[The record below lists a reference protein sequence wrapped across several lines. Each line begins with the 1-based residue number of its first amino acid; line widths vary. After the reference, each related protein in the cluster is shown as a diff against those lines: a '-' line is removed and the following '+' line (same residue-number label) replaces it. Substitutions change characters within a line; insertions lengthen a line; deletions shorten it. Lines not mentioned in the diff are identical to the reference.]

1 MVQDT
6 TGSATGTP
14 EIAPDL
20 YASRRGKLS
29 HAQERAIIRLGN
41 VGMPVATADAAFIV
55 EGRTLLALERRGY
68 AFITPRGHKP
78 QVWALT
84 TSGCEQYRR
93 LSGITR

>member
-1 MVQDT
+1 MVQQSK
-6 TGSATGTP
+6 GSATGRAV
-14 EIAPDL
+14 IAPDP

-29 HAQERAIIRLGN
+29 PAQERAIIRLGN
-41 VGMPVATADAAFIV
+41 VNAPVSTENVAFIV

-93 LSGITR
+93 LTGIA